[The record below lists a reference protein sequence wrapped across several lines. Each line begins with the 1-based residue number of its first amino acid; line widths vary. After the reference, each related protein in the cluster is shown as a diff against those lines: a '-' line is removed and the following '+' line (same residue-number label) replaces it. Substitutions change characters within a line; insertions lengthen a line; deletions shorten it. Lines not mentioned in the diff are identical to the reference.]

1 MHHCPSK
8 NEEFPNS
15 TIDLLPLL
23 RFLYGCV
30 TSFPLWSIFSFISS
44 LLPFMCFYVSSLDIF
59 CNSKVSLFFVL
70 FFFFPCYL
78 ILKMTIILAKS
89 CVILL
94 PNQIFYNCLQYVSS
108 KTSSAYAFFTKV
120 LWTAHK

>member
-1 MHHCPSK
+1 MRNSLIRPLICYHCLDSCMAV
-8 NEEFPNS
+8 
-15 TIDLLPLL
+15 LPV
-23 RFLYGCV
+23 FLYGLFSLSFLPSYHLCV
-30 TSFPLWSIFSFISS
+30 FMYLHLIFFVIPKSHF
-44 LLPFMCFYVSSLDIF
+44 
-59 CNSKVSLFFVL
+59 SLF